1 MRTQVQQDPTISVV
15 VPVLDPVG
23 EAAALDRTLRAL
35 ASGRA
40 AAPDVVLDALVVS
53 PAGAAAPVAGVP
65 GLSVRTAQ
73 AGHRD
78 LVAVGA
84 GAARAAYSV
93 LLDAGTEPVIDDV
106 RRWAVPTSVLRR
118 LGGTDATAG
127 VRLQALEADAGQ
139 APARVAVAPA
149 GPQAV
154 DAFTDGA
161 LPHLAV
167 LAELAAVPAPTL
179 EARAAVAAAADPEL
193 DALARHL
200 RAHPEDRPRL
210 VEEVEDRG
218 LDLDWSRLN
227 AGAAQEL
234 ALLYCFTPWSGTSGL
249 VAARRIR
256 ARAAVVDVVTQQM
269 DNIRSRDEASRAIA
283 APYVADQVVV
293 PGDATFAQWDGIV
306 RYVTATTDVIE
317 EGALAGRA
325 HRSVYSRAMFPA
337 SHVAAARHKLRH
349 PEVRWRA
356 EFSDPLSKDVHG
368 QDRPAVVRR
377 GPLLAELR
385 KGLRDLGVGAPDHLL
400 LLPWVEHLAYALA
413 DEIVF
418 TNENQRDYML
428 GYCPDPVLR
437 ERVAERSSVSH
448 HPTLPP
454 PFYRRETSTY
464 DLDPDRV
471 HVGYFGV
478 FYATRGLT
486 EVTDALR
493 PALAD
498 IGPLLREVNPA
509 LEFVGRYPQEGR
521 AFFAN
526 AGMAL
531 NGSALGVDGKRY
543 GYLRLVTPLN
553 LENLAIWKRRLAT
566 NRPNAYAKPGAF
578 SQLAQGMPVFEN
590 RQCGAPRPS
599 AGVLSDLLET
609 LGGSLTALA
618 PGCAKQGPFT
628 NPDGSTGDY
637 PRVARD
643 PE

>member
-1 MRTQVQQDPTISVV
+1 VREQDPTISVV
-15 VPVLDPVG
+15 VPVLDPEG
-23 EAAALDRTLRAL
+23 AADAVDRTLAAL
-35 ASGRA
+35 ASASA
-40 AAPDVVLDALVVS
+40 AVPDLVLDVVVVTPVGAPDPGPG
-53 PAGAAAPVAGVP
+53 PARLA
-65 GLSVRTAQ
+65 VRTAQ
-73 AGHRD
+73 AAPGD

-84 GAARAAYSV
+84 GAARAPYAV
-93 LLDAGTEPVIDDV
+93 LLEAGEEPGADDV
-106 RRWAVPTSVLRR
+106 RHWQPGPGAVAVPTSVLRG
-118 LGGTDATAG
+118 LGGSDATAG
-127 VRLQALEADAGQ
+127 ARLRALDAHHGHS
-139 APARVAVAPA
+139 AGAGLAVAPVVPPSVDSHADSYA
-149 GPQAV
+149 GV
-154 DAFTDGA
+154 V
-161 LPHLAV
+161 LPRLAV
-167 LAELAAVPAPTL
+167 LAELAQVPTPTA
-179 EARAAVAAAADPEL
+179 EARAAVAEAADPEV

-210 VEEVEDRG
+210 VEEVEERG

-227 AGAAQEL
+227 TGAAQEL

-256 ARAAVVDVVTQQM
+256 ARGAVVDVITQQM

-317 EGALAGRA
+317 EGAFAGRA

-349 PEVRWRA
+349 PEIRWRA

-385 KGLRDLGVGAPDHLL
+385 KGLREVGVGAPDHLL

-428 GYCPDPVLR
+428 GYCPDPALR

-454 PFYRRETSTY
+454 PFYRREPSTY

-486 EVTDALR
+486 EVTDAFARLPGHVRSRVQLHVFTTGPEEVAAGVAAAGLGDVVRVNGYR
-493 PALAD
+493 PF
-498 IGPLLREVNPA
+498 
-509 LEFVGRYPQEGR
+509 LEFLHLTTRFDVLLVNDADHEGI
-521 AFFAN
+521 N
-526 AGMAL
+526 PYL
-531 NGSALGVDGKRY
+531 PSKLSDYLGSGSDIW
-543 GYLRLVTPLN
+543 
-553 LENLAIWKRRLAT
+553 AISQ
-566 NRPNAYAKPGAF
+566 PG
-578 SQLAQGMPVFEN
+578 S
-590 RQCGAPRPS
+590 
-599 AGVLSDLLET
+599 VLSRQDLAYRS
-609 LGGSLTALA
+609 SLHDVDAAVEVLTRIA
-618 PGCAKQGPFT
+618 
-628 NPDGSTGDY
+628 
-637 PRVARD
+637 ARGR
-643 PE
+643 

>member
-23 EAAALDRTLRAL
+23 EVAALDRTLRAL
-35 ASGRA
+35 ASGSA
-40 AAPDVVLDALVVS
+40 AAPDVVLDVLVVS

-139 APARVAVAPA
+139 AAPARVAVAPA

-179 EARAAVAAAADPEL
+179 EARVAVAAAADPEL

-486 EVTDALR
+486 EVTDAFARLPGHVRARVQLHVFTTGPEEVAAGVAAAGLGDVVRVNGYR
-493 PALAD
+493 PF
-498 IGPLLREVNPA
+498 
-509 LEFVGRYPQEGR
+509 LEFLHLTTRFDVLLVNDADHEGI
-521 AFFAN
+521 N
-526 AGMAL
+526 PYL
-531 NGSALGVDGKRY
+531 PSKLSDYLGSGTDVW
-543 GYLRLVTPLN
+543 
-553 LENLAIWKRRLAT
+553 AISQ
-566 NRPNAYAKPGAF
+566 PG
-578 SQLAQGMPVFEN
+578 S
-590 RQCGAPRPS
+590 
-599 AGVLSDLLET
+599 VLSRQDLPYRT
-609 LGGSLTALA
+609 SLHDVDAAVEVLTRIA
-618 PGCAKQGPFT
+618 
-628 NPDGSTGDY
+628 
-637 PRVARD
+637 ARAR
-643 PE
+643 